1 MRTLPARRV
10 RIAYLSEGLITGT
23 RCVPYVV
30 NLFRE
35 AVMSNEKPYSIL
47 MTVTTTALFVVLA
60 LYLLFQDASLV
71 GPI

>member
-1 MRTLPARRV
+1 MNRYALK
-10 RIAYLSEGLITGT
+10 GT